1 MTPKQIRELALLAG
15 NMINF
20 MQKEDMGSVELQ
32 MANLLVEV
40 GAGSFEGVGE
50 FFEVNTDFELKPN
63 GN

>member
-1 MTPKQIRELALLAG
+1 MTPKQIRELAILAG

-20 MQKEDMGSVELQ
+20 MQKEDMGGIESQV
-32 MANLLVEV
+32 ANLLVEV

-50 FFEVNTDFELKPN
+50 FFEVKTDFELKLN